1 MYLRV
6 LMDRWKN
13 LGPNNPWFLFDG
25 ERKII
30 DRKWLCDRGCEWS
43 FHLAPACGPTPEV
56 KSGAIHQINN
66 GKSIDRVSRGGGAL
80 SPSDNNIGRSAN
92 RLGFRRV
99 IFFSAILMLIHLFS
113 EFKFVA

>member
-1 MYLRV
+1 MELS
-6 LMDRWKN
+6 
-13 LGPNNPWFLFDG
+13 F
-25 ERKII
+25 
-30 DRKWLCDRGCEWS
+30 S

-66 GKSIDRVSRGGGAL
+66 GKSIVYRGEEAPYRHL
-80 SPSDNNIGRSAN
+80 IISAN

-113 EFKFVA
+113 EFKNRCIICRIGIFLSNWFKCLRTHVVNN